1 MIRYALALAF
11 AATASAGP
19 LCTAGA
25 SLASYEA
32 LGVSGCVVDPSNS
45 LSVGA
50 FSYSVLSSSNPGV
63 VTPDTDISVTPIT
76 LGPGHVGI
84 DFTSGT
90 FDVSGSDFV
99 NYQIGFTWDPPPIR
113 SGDDVFSDPVTA
125 PGLAKVNT
133 TLCLGAAFT
142 GISCSM
148 SIAALT
154 VSDNGISPV
163 LTDSATFTPVIT
175 LGVLNVLE
183 LDGGGGSGSAIIDGF
198 SNDITV
204 TPEPATLLTVFGGFL
219 TLMWRRRLE
228 RK

>member
-1 MIRYALALAF
+1 MVRFGIALALA
-11 AATASAGP
+11 AAAYAGP

-32 LGVSGCVVDPSNS
+32 LGVSGCVVDPTTS

-50 FSYSVLSSSNPGV
+50 FSYSVLSSSSPSV
-63 VTPDTDISVTPIT
+63 VTPDTDIFVTPIV

-99 NYQIGFTWDPPPIR
+99 DYQIGFTWDLPPIR
-113 SGDDVFSDPVTA
+113 SGDDILSDPVVP
-125 PGLAKVNT
+125 PGLAEVNT

-148 SIAALT
+148 STAALT

-163 LTDSATFTPVIT
+163 LTDSATFTPVTT
-175 LGVLNVLE
+175 LGVLND
-183 LDGGGGSGSAIIDGF
+183 LDLSGGGSGGSADITGF
-198 SNDITV
+198 SNDITL
-204 TPEPATLLTVFGGFL
+204 TPEPATLLMAFGGWL
-219 TLMWRRRLE
+219 TLMWRRRLA
-228 RK
+228 R

>member
-1 MIRYALALAF
+1 MVRFAFALAL

-32 LGVSGCVVDPSNS
+32 LGVSGCVVDPTTS

-63 VTPDTDISVTPIT
+63 VTPDTDIFVTPIV

-84 DFTSGT
+84 DFTSGA
-90 FDVSGSDFV
+90 FDVTGSDFV
-99 NYQIGFTWDPPPIR
+99 DYQIGFTWDLPPIR
-113 SGDDVFSDPVTA
+113 SGDDILTDPVVA
-125 PGLAKVNT
+125 PGLAEVNT

-148 SIAALT
+148 STAALT
-154 VSDNGISPV
+154 VFDNGISPV
-163 LTDSATFTPVIT
+163 LTDSATFTPITT
-175 LGVLNVLE
+175 LGVLND
-183 LDGGGGSGSAIIDGF
+183 LDLSGGGSGGSAEITGF
-198 SNDITV
+198 SNDITLA
-204 TPEPATLLTVFGGFL
+204 PEPATLLMAFGGGL
-219 TLMWRRRLE
+219 TLMCRRRLA
-228 RK
+228 R